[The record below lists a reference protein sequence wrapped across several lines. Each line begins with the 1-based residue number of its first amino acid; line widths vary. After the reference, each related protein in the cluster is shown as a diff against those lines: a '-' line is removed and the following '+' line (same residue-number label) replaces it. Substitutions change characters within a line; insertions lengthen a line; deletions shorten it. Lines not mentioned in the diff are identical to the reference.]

1 MTFLI
6 KLDLRALN
14 DIQNA
19 IDYYDYK
26 QIGLGEKFEIYLN
39 KYFKSLSKNPFYQNR
54 YDNIHCLPLKKY
66 PFMIHFSI
74 EEKEKSIYVHAVLN
88 TYLNPKE
95 NWVNKNI

>member
-1 MTFLI
+1 MNFLI
-6 KLDLRALN
+6 KLDLNALK

-19 IDYYDYK
+19 IDYYDEK
-26 QIGLGEKFEIYLN
+26 QIGLGQRFEAYLN

-74 EEKEKSIYVHAVLN
+74 EENQKTIYIHAVLN
-88 TYLNPKE
+88 TKLNPNK
-95 NWVNKNI
+95 NWVNKNS